1 MTDYKIVA
9 IDLGTSHLAG
19 IVGEKQSDGTF
30 SIVAYDTEDPS
41 SSIRRGNIYNLDDTA
56 SRIKSLIYKLESK
69 LKGASIEKV
78 YIGVGGQSL
87 RTVEHTE
94 SMEID
99 AGAVVTADDVDKL
112 KRQCETYIPDLLDV
126 LDVAPSVFYLDGRR
140 ELKPEGVSCKRLEAR
155 YKLIVGRPS
164 IRRDILNSIT
174 ERAQKE
180 VAGIVVSPLSLSDAM
195 LSKEEKELGCAVVDF
210 GAGVT
215 TVAIYKN
222 GELLNLSVLPLGS
235 NLITKDITTLSITE
249 TEAEKLKK
257 ENGSAIVRKED
268 DGEKIQLDRE
278 GSTKEIELNDL
289 NAIIEARITEI
300 IENVMARIKDVI
312 EIKSLG
318 NGIVLAGCA
327 SSLKNLQKM
336 MFDKYK
342 VNVRFSAFHRGLV
355 SGNDELTGNPLY
367 MTVVSIMLKGTEQC
381 VAMPFVEPEPT
392 PPVEKP
398 FVQPVIDTP
407 IEKDKDKDKKKK
419 KKEREKEKEKR
430 WFGGI
435 FDGMFD
441 E

>member
-1 MTDYKIVA
+1 MTDYIVA
-9 IDLGTSHLAG
+9 IDLGTSHLTG

-69 LKGASIEKV
+69 LKGARIERV

-155 YKLIVGRPS
+155 YKLVVGRPS

-174 ERAQKE
+174 ERAKKE

-215 TVAIYKN
+215 SVTIYKN

-249 TEAEKLKK
+249 AEAEKLKK
-257 ENGSAIVRKED
+257 ENGSAIIRKDD
-268 DGEKIQLDRE
+268 DGEKIQLDRD

-289 NAIIEARITEI
+289 NAIIEARVTEI

-312 EIKSLG
+312 DIKSLG

-327 SSLKNLQKM
+327 SSLKNLPKM
-336 MFDKYK
+336 MIDKHK
-342 VNVRFSAFHRGLV
+342 VNVRFLAFHRGLV
-355 SGNDELTGNPLY
+355 SGNDELTGNPFY
-367 MTVVSIMLKGTEQC
+367 MTVASVMLKGTEQC
-381 VAMPFVEPEPT
+381 VAMPIVEQITPE
-392 PPVEKP
+392 EEELD
-398 FVQPVIDTP
+398 VQPPIDPP
-407 IEKDKDKDKKKK
+407 IKKGKK
-419 KKEREKEKEKR
+419 KEKEKKKKGEGDVGWVGR
-430 WFGGI
+430 LFGEI
-435 FDGMFD
+435 FT